1 MFALLVA
8 LTLSAPPH
16 GEPVTVLGR
25 MTEQGQKLCKKDW
38 QVEWVDRHMQVGFV
52 RVIGELKKL
61 KKHQGRL
68 LMLEGT
74 VDTQFPIQ
82 AVTHQ
87 AECPI
92 PQMRSDWVEGYQG
105 TRVRR
110 NASLPFAM
118 IRMTRATPVQ
128 LTAKSEGKT
137 IDVSFTNPLKTPM
150 TGLTVTIHHEGCYR
164 KPGSTSASKTFK
176 TVKPG
181 ETVTMTAPRII
192 DSQQTRR
199 RGHHAARAVTLQASH
214 ANSVYLDV
222 DVPLRDLGVIVPCP
236 NRR

>member
-16 GEPVTVLGR
+16 GEAVTVLGR
-25 MTEQGQKLCKKDW
+25 MTEQGQKQCQKGW

-52 RVIGELKKL
+52 RVVGELKKL
-61 KKHQGRL
+61 KTHEGRL
-68 LMLEGT
+68 LMVEGT
-74 VDTQFPIQ
+74 VDTKFPIK
-82 AVTHQ
+82 AVSHQ
-87 AECPI
+87 AECPV

-105 TRVRR
+105 IRIRR
-110 NASLPFAM
+110 NASLPFSM
-118 IRMTRATPVQ
+118 MRMTRATPVQ
-128 LTAKSEGKT
+128 LTAKSEGTT

-150 TGLTVTIHHEGCYR
+150 TGLTVTVHHEGCYG
-164 KPGSTSASKTFK
+164 KPGATSAAKTFK

-199 RGHHAARAVTLQASH
+199 GGQHAARAVTLSASE
-214 ANSVYLDV
+214 SKGVYLDV
-222 DVPLRDLGVIVPCP
+222 DVPLHDLGVTVPCP